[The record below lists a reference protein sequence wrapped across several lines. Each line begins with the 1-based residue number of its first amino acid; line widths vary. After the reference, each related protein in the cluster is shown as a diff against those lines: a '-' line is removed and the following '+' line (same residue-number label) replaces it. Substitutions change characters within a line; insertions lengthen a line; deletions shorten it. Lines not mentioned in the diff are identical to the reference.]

1 MGAGAGR
8 IAPGHFA
15 VVMATG
21 ILSVDARLLGQ
32 ELISLVLLA
41 VAGAIYLGL
50 VALVAARLV
59 RSPARLVTLPEPA
72 VGFEALTFVAGTGV
86 LGSRLMLD
94 GWQAVPLILWSLAI
108 ASWAFL
114 TSRLAAALTV
124 LPWRRI
130 APTVRGSW
138 LLAVVATQATVVLGA
153 HVGSGEIAPTLTFAC
168 TCGWLLGLGLY
179 VGIAFLLLARLLAR
193 PLRAGTVTPDYWICM
208 GALAISTLAGSEL
221 MSTPGRA
228 LPSLARPFVAGTTIG
243 AWAVGTAWIPWLVG
257 IELWRQRVDPTSRRY
272 ERERWSTVF
281 PLGMYGACSL
291 QLAGLLH
298 APGLALLGHAFFW
311 LGLACWVTVGAGA
324 ASAAM
329 EALRSSR

>member
-94 GWQAVPLILWSLAI
+94 GWQAVPLILWS
-108 ASWAFL
+108 
-114 TSRLAAALTV
+114 
-124 LPWRRI
+124 
-130 APTVRGSW
+130 
-138 LLAVVATQATVVLGA
+138 
-153 HVGSGEIAPTLTFAC
+153 
-168 TCGWLLGLGLY
+168 CGRWQS
-179 VGIAFLLLARLLAR
+179 
-193 PLRAGTVTPDYWICM
+193 RAG
-208 GALAISTLAGSEL
+208 
-221 MSTPGRA
+221 
-228 LPSLARPFVAGTTIG
+228 
-243 AWAVGTAWIPWLVG
+243 
-257 IELWRQRVDPTSRRY
+257 
-272 ERERWSTVF
+272 
-281 PLGMYGACSL
+281 
-291 QLAGLLH
+291 
-298 APGLALLGHAFFW
+298 
-311 LGLACWVTVGAGA
+311 
-324 ASAAM
+324 
-329 EALRSSR
+329 RSSPPVWRPP